1 MATRILVPVDGSPHS
16 DKAIESAA
24 EMAKHKPCVLHLLH
38 VVTVSKIPKG
48 VEEYIKSEGLKENPE
63 TAYLQFAGNQILVA
77 AEEEAKRHGLS
88 YVEKALLKGDPAHQ
102 IIEYAADHD
111 IDMII
116 MGRRGLG
123 VEKGSMLGS
132 VASKTVQGCDRTCLL
147 VKKGLLEGKKIL
159 VVDDEPDV
167 LETLEELLY
176 MCQVVKAS
184 TFQEAKEQ
192 IETQHFDL
200 AVLDIMGVDGF
211 NLLKLST
218 EKSIK
223 AIILTGH
230 SLSPESTIRSYKEG
244 AAFYVPKDEI
254 ARIAIFVNDVLE
266 AEERGKDS
274 WWRWIERLGSYYNDH
289 FGPWFGNKG

>member
-1 MATRILVPVDGSPHS
+1 M
-16 DKAIESAA
+16 
-24 EMAKHKPCVLHLLH
+24 
-38 VVTVSKIPKG
+38 
-48 VEEYIKSEGLKENPE
+48 EEYIQSEGLKDNPE

-88 YVEKALLKGDPAHQ
+88 YVEKALLKGDPAQQ

-123 VEKGSMLGS
+123 VEKGSILGS

-218 EKSIK
+218 EKNIK

-254 ARIAIFVNDVLE
+254 ARIATFVNDVLE

-289 FGPWFGNKG
+289 FGPESGNKG